1 MITNK
6 VICMYSDIHKTWI
19 FRRIQLF
26 SLPDT
31 IARWLQYVS
40 FFIREFLD
48 INSLTHCTVMIIIG
62 NMILQ
67 LTFMF
72 QFMPRETFS
81 GAMSS
86 IKAYINRILSTRPD
100 FFGGLA
106 Q

>member
-1 MITNK
+1 
-6 VICMYSDIHKTWI
+6 
-19 FRRIQLF
+19 
-26 SLPDT
+26 
-31 IARWLQYVS
+31 
-40 FFIREFLD
+40 
-48 INSLTHCTVMIIIG
+48 
-62 NMILQ
+62 MILQ

-86 IKAYINRILSTRPD
+86 IKAYLNRILSTRPD